1 MMTCTRLVEHL
12 FSSYRRQILALLLL
26 RPHERYYVRE
36 IARLTGIS
44 PGSLHREL
52 KQLAETGLLL
62 REEAGNQVRY
72 YADQACPIFEELA
85 GIFRK
90 TIGLA
95 DVLSE
100 ALLPLGNE
108 VRLAFVFGSVA
119 LGQEHV
125 DSDIDLFV
133 LGSVD
138 FVAVVRSL
146 ADTHARLGREVNPVV
161 MDQNEFLQ
169 KYHEG
174 DRFIRRIAGEA
185 RIFVTGGENDFGKLV
200 EDRADQGSQHGSD
213 GSSTTA

>member
-1 MMTCTRLVEHL
+1 MTCTRLVEHL
-12 FSSYRRQILALLLL
+12 FSGYRRQILALLLL

-72 YADQACPIFEELA
+72 FADQACPIFEELA

-95 DVLSE
+95 DVLCE
-100 ALLPLGNE
+100 ALLPLGNK
-108 VRLAFVFGSVA
+108 VKLAFVFGSVA
-119 LGQEHV
+119 QGQEHA

-138 FVAVVRSL
+138 FVDVVRCL
-146 ADTHARLGREVNPVV
+146 AETHVRLGREVNPVV
-161 MDQNEFLQ
+161 MNPDEFLQ
-169 KYHEG
+169 KYHER

-185 RIFVTGGENDFGKLV
+185 RIFVIGGENDFGKLI
-200 EDRADQGSQHGSD
+200 EDRSDQCSQH
-213 GSSTTA
+213 